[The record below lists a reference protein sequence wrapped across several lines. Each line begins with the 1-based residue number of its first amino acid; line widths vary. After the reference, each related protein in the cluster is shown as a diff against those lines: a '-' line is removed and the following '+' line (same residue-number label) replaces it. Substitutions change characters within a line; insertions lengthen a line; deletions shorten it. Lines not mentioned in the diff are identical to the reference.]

1 MRGIDGPTGK
11 PQWHEIR
18 SLMAK
23 EPRRPKALRLSL
35 LKSPARNLIAGLIF
49 LAFVAPLATLGYMG
63 LGWNFSDAI
72 YMVVI
77 TIFTVGYE
85 EVRPID
91 TPALRALT
99 LSLVVLGCTG
109 IIYLTGALVQFF
121 TLSQIQQ
128 ALGIKRMNNEI
139 GRLRDHVIVCGFGRI
154 GNMLSRELKAGQKKF
169 IVIERSE
176 KRVAEARELGY
187 LCIQGEATDE
197 DLLKAAG
204 IDRAAIL
211 ATVLPDD
218 AANVFIT
225 LSARSLNKTMRIIAR
240 GELPTTEG
248 KLLHA
253 GADEVVL
260 PAHIGAERIAELILF
275 EASSTLIRGSD
286 KLKGLEH
293 DLQGLG
299 IQLEV
304 VAAAEGSAFTGLS
317 IEAIERRALG
327 AFLIVALNR
336 RDGSTLTRPSPET
349 LIHAGDGVV
358 VLGRSGRVR
367 ALDAFSG
374 AT

>member
-1 MRGIDGPTGK
+1 LS
-11 PQWHEIR
+11 IR
-18 SLMAK
+18 Q
-23 EPRRPKALRLSL
+23 
-35 LKSPARNLIAGLIF
+35 SPARNLIGGLIF
-49 LAFVAPLATLGYMG
+49 LAVVAPLGVLGYIA
-63 LGWNFSDAI
+63 LGWNFSDAL

-77 TIFTVGYE
+77 TIFTVGYD
-85 EVRPID
+85 EVRPIN
-91 TPALRALT
+91 TPELRAVT
-99 LSLVVLGCTG
+99 IALVILGCTG

-154 GNMLSRELKAGQKKF
+154 GNMLSRELKAGKAKF

-176 KRVAEARELGY
+176 ARVAEARELGY
-187 LCIQGEATDE
+187 LCIHGEATDE
-197 DLLKAAG
+197 GLLKTAG

-225 LSARSLNKTMRIIAR
+225 LSARSLNKTVRIIAR

-253 GADEVVL
+253 GANEVVL

-275 EASSTLIRGSD
+275 QESSSLIRGSD
-286 KLKGLEH
+286 KAKDFEH
-293 DLQGLG
+293 DLHGLG
-299 IQLEV
+299 LELEV
-304 VAAAEGSAFTGLS
+304 VAAAEGGAFTGLS
-317 IEAIERRALG
+317 IAAVESHAKG

-336 RDGSTLTRPSPET
+336 GDGSTLTRPPPDT
-349 LIHAGDGVV
+349 LIQAGDGVV
-358 VLGRSGRVR
+358 ALGRTGRLR
-367 ALDAFSG
+367 ALDAFG
-374 AT
+374 TA

>member
-1 MRGIDGPTGK
+1 MQGASQPGV
-11 PQWHEIR
+11 
-18 SLMAK
+18 S
-23 EPRRPKALRLSL
+23 LSL
-35 LKSPARNLIAGLIF
+35 LNSPSRNLVGGLLF
-49 LAFVAPLATLGYMG
+49 LAVVAPLAVTGYMA
-63 LGWNFSDAI
+63 LGWNFSDAL

-121 TLSQIQQ
+121 TLTQIQQ

-139 GRLRDHVIVCGFGRI
+139 GRLRDHIVVCGFGRI
-154 GNMLSRELKAGQKKF
+154 GNMLARELKAGKAKF

-225 LSARSLNKTMRIIAR
+225 LSARSLNKSVRIIAR

-253 GADEVVL
+253 GADQVVL
-260 PAHIGAERIAELILF
+260 PAHIGAERIAELILYQDS
-275 EASSTLIRGSD
+275 ATLIRGSD
-286 KLKGLEH
+286 QAKGFEH
-293 DLQGLG
+293 DLHGLG
-299 IQLEV
+299 LELEV
-304 VAAAEGSAFTGLS
+304 VAAAEGSPYAGLT
-317 IEAIERRALG
+317 IEAIESQAQG

-336 RDGSTLTRPSPET
+336 RDGGTLTRPPADT
-349 LIHAGDGVV
+349 RINAGDGVV

-367 ALDAFSG
+367 ALNGFG
-374 AT
+374 AVRA

>member
-1 MRGIDGPTGK
+1 V
-11 PQWHEIR
+11 
-18 SLMAK
+18 
-23 EPRRPKALRLSL
+23 SL
-35 LKSPARNLIAGLIF
+35 LKSPARNLIGGLIF
-49 LAFVAPLATLGYMG
+49 IVIVALLATSAYMAM
-63 LGWNFSDAI
+63 GWSFSDAI

-91 TPALRALT
+91 TPALRTLT
-99 LSLVVLGCTG
+99 LTLVVLGCTG

-139 GRLRDHVIVCGFGRI
+139 DKLQGHVIVCGFGRI
-154 GNMLSRELKAGQKKF
+154 GNMLSRELKAGKAKF

-204 IDRAAIL
+204 IDRALIL

-253 GADEVVL
+253 GANQVVL

-275 EASSTLIRGSD
+275 ESSSNLIRGTQ
-286 KLKGLEH
+286 LKGLEH
-293 DLQGLG
+293 ELHGLG
-299 IQLEV
+299 LELEV
-304 VAAAEGSAFTGLS
+304 VAAAEKSVFTGLT
-317 IEAIERRALG
+317 IEEIEERAHG

-336 RDGSTLTRPSPET
+336 RDGSTVTRPQAKT
-349 LIHAGDGVV
+349 RVHAGDGVV
-358 VLGRSGRVR
+358 VLGRSGRVS
-367 ALDAFSG
+367 ALDAFNAG
-374 AT
+374 